1 MAILCLKLTSNTLI
15 LFNTHSIF
23 NFHCFSSKCLF
34 IVCLNQD
41 LNKTV
46 HMLFMAIIYLK
57 PPSLHSSYF
66 FQAIGIL
73 KKYDPLPGFDCC
85 FFVVQFNFFLLFCR
99 LKFRSKVRIP
109 IFFFFAKTLRWHVY
123 FICPECATFMILKL
137 IHDFQVMTL

>member
-109 IFFFFAKTLRWHVY
+109 IFFFFCQNT
-123 FICPECATFMILKL
+123 
-137 IHDFQVMTL
+137 QVACVLHLPRMCRFYDTKINS